1 MINNISSALNAY
13 QQALGRINAQEQ
25 KIALNAEQVNNAG
38 NSFGNMVKTAVDD
51 TVAMQKQAEATTIA
65 GIQGKADIQDVVLA
79 VSNAEMALETVVA
92 VRDTA
97 IKAYNTIMQM
107 PI

>member
-1 MINNISSALNAY
+1 MINNISGALNAY
-13 QQALGRINAQEQ
+13 QQALSRISGQEQ
-25 KIALNAEQVNNAG
+25 KTGSKPVEVNSGAG
-38 NSFGNMVKTAVDD
+38 FGDMVKAAVEDTANLH
-51 TVAMQKQAEATTIA
+51 KQAEATTLM

-79 VSNAEMALETVVA
+79 VSSAEMALETVVA

>member
-1 MINNISSALNAY
+1 MVSNISSALNAY
-13 QQALGRINAQEQ
+13 QQALGRISAQEN
-25 KIALNAEQVNNAG
+25 KVVNEAPQVAQE
-38 NSFGNMVKTAVDD
+38 NSFGNMVKSAIED
-51 TVAMQKQAEATTIA
+51 TTNLQQQAEKTTLA

>member
-1 MINNISSALNAY
+1 MVSNISSALNAY
-13 QQALGRINAQEQ
+13 QQALTRISGQEQ
-25 KIALNAEQVNNAG
+25 KIAKESAEVSSAAG
-38 NSFGNMVKTAVDD
+38 FGDMVKAAVEDTANL
-51 TVAMQKQAEATTIA
+51 QKQAEATTIA

>member
-1 MINNISSALNAY
+1 MVSNISSALNAY
-13 QQALGRINAQEQ
+13 QQALVRINGSEQ
-25 KIALNAEQVNNAG
+25 KIDTTAEKTAG
-38 NSFGNMVKTAVDD
+38 AGFGDMVKAAVEDTANI
-51 TVAMQKQAEATTIA
+51 QKQAEATTIA